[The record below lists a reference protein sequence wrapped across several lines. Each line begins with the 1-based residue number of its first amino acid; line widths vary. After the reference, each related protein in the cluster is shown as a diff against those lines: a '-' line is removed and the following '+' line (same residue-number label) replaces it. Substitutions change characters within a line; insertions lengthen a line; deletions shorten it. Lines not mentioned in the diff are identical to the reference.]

1 MRPSPWFCWYDVAT
15 GQCGGSPLSNPKQ
28 DDICRPCS
36 IVPNHSSYKSII
48 CDEEE
53 GLSPSGCKESRG
65 EFLAFLA
72 LSSCSSSGNQMHRN
86 ILVCF
91 WWPWHYTT
99 ITRVSGQRCLLR
111 PFVRFLAS
119 TSTSSC
125 ATDWR
130 WTVNCLSAEKV
141 LFYTMLS
148 GEMGLLYTM
157 LSGEMGHL
165 LTATIRNSGESS
177 LLRLI
182 SIGAQHVRLM
192 NGCLVLH
199 NTPSY
204 IQLIPRDK
212 LTGRDW

>member
-1 MRPSPWFCWYDVAT
+1 M
-15 GQCGGSPLSNPKQ
+15 
-28 DDICRPCS
+28 
-36 IVPNHSSYKSII
+36 
-48 CDEEE
+48 
-53 GLSPSGCKESRG
+53 ESRG

-72 LSSCSSSGNQMHRN
+72 LFSCSSCGNQMHRN

-125 ATDWR
+125 AIDWR
-130 WTVNCLSAEKV
+130 WTVNCRLVKWCSCIQCCLVKRWSCT
-141 LFYTMLS
+141 YTMVS
-148 GEMGLLYTM
+148 GEM
-157 LSGEMGHL
+157 EHL
-165 LTATIRNSGESS
+165 LTATICNSGELS

-182 SIGAQHVRLM
+182 SIGASVLRLI
-192 NGCLVLH
+192 NWCLVLH
-199 NTPSY
+199 NTPSS

>member
-1 MRPSPWFCWYDVAT
+1 MILLIWC
-15 GQCGGSPLSNPKQ
+15 GQCGGSALSNTKQ

-48 CDEEE
+48 CNEEE
-53 GLSPSGCKESRG
+53 SLSPSGCKESRG

-72 LSSCSSSGNQMHRN
+72 LFSCSSCGNQMHRN

-119 TSTSSC
+119 TSSC

-130 WTVNCLSAEKV
+130 WTVNCLS
-141 LFYTMLS
+141 
-148 GEMGLLYTM
+148 GEMVLLYTM
-157 LSGEMGHL
+157 HCNGVWWNGAS
-165 LTATIRNSGESS
+165 ADRNSSQFWWIVSLETNFHWRSALQTYEWMSS
-177 LLRLI
+177 V
-182 SIGAQHVRLM
+182 A
-192 NGCLVLH
+192 
-199 NTPSY
+199 
-204 IQLIPRDK
+204 
-212 LTGRDW
+212 